1 MRQQEDKKKDM
12 LAALEKNL
20 GVVTVSCKS
29 AGINRATHY
38 RWMESDPEY
47 KEAVEAIP
55 DVVLDFAESKLF
67 KAIQDGNI
75 TATIFFL
82 KTRGKDRGY
91 IERIQQEDVGT
102 KPKQLV
108 IVTKEA

>member
-1 MRQQEDKKKDM
+1 MRQQEDKKRDM
-12 LAALEKNL
+12 LEALEKNL
-20 GVVTVSCKS
+20 GIVTTSCK
-29 AGINRATHY
+29 AVGINRATHY
-38 RWMESDPEY
+38 RWLESDPEY

-55 DVVLDFAESKLF
+55 DVVLDFAENKLF

-91 IERIQQEDVGT
+91 IERIQQEDVSA

-108 IVTKEA
+108 IVTKE